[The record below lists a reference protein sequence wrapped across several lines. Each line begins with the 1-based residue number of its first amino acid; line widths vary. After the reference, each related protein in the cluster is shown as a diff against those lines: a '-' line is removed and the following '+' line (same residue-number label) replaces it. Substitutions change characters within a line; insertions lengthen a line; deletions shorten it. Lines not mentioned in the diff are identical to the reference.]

1 MLFNGVH
8 SFWGNY
14 LPRIYP
20 TWLRGSGESFA
31 ANFGGRVIGV
41 SAVLITTTLSNVMPG
56 GSPGAK
62 LAYSAG
68 AVSLFGIA
76 AALVGSLWLK
86 EPEGIQLL
94 D

>member
-1 MLFNGVH
+1 M
-8 SFWGNY
+8 
-14 LPRIYP
+14 
-20 TWLRGSGESFA
+20 
-31 ANFGGRVIGV
+31 IGV

-56 GSPGAK
+56 GSSGTK

-68 AVSLFGIA
+68 AVSLFGIL

-86 EPEGIQLL
+86 EPEKVELL